1 MAPSTSLDWI
11 FFDCFNT
18 LIDDFDTSGYEVGL
32 LPMYQVPVAAGLYKH
47 IEDVRADYHRW
58 RLENIAGKS
67 QEQTLQ
73 QRFRHMLTTYRPTV
87 ATATIEQVVAEMEV
101 EFIQCFPQTL
111 RLPTGVESM
120 LQRWQGAVSMGV
132 ISNFFLADWPAKM
145 LERYGLRNYF
155 SFVLDSANCGVRKPG
170 EAIYHMALEVAGNP
184 DPSRV
189 LFIGDHLTND
199 AIAPQA
205 MGMRSVYFNRSAERP
220 SSSTA
225 PPKIKAITQWNQ
237 FHPDLMGLS

>member
-1 MAPSTSLDWI
+1 MATSTSLDWI

-18 LIDDFDTSGYEVGL
+18 LIDDFDTSGCEVGL

-73 QRFRHMLTTYRPTV
+73 QRFRHMLNTYRPSTT
-87 ATATIEQVVAEMEV
+87 AATIDQVVAEMEA
-101 EFIQCFPQTL
+101 EFIQCFPKTL
-111 RLPTGVESM
+111 RLPSGVESM
-120 LQRWQGAVSMGV
+120 LQRWQGSVSMGV
-132 ISNFFLADWPAKM
+132 ISNFFLADWPEKM
-145 LERYGLRNYF
+145 LERYGLNSYF
-155 SFVLDSANCGVRKPG
+155 SFVLDSAKCGVRKPG
-170 EAIYHMALEVAGNP
+170 DAIYHMALEAAGNP

-189 LFIGDHLTND
+189 MFIGDHLTND
-199 AIAPQA
+199 AIAPQSL
-205 MGMRSVYFNRSAERP
+205 GMQSIYFDRSAERL

-225 PPKIKAITQWNQ
+225 PSNIKSINHWQQ
-237 FHPDLMGLS
+237 FNPVS